1 MLRVCKKQMLLT
13 AKNEPNDSHKR
24 KKNIALGNN
33 LGTSPTEIVFIF
45 ISILKPGSCSQDM
58 IVFD

>member
-1 MLRVCKKQMLLT
+1 MLLT